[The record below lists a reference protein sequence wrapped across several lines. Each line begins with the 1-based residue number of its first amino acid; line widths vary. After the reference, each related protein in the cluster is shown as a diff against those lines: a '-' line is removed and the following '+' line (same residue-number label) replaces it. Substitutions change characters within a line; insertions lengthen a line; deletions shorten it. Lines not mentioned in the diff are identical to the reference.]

1 MNFLVIGNGG
11 REHAI
16 IWKLAQSQKVEKIYC
31 TLGNAGISNLA
42 EVININVDDF
52 NSLLK
57 FAIEN
62 KIDYTFVGPEVP
74 LALGIVDVFNAK
86 GLKIFGP
93 SKKGALLEASKSF
106 AKKFMQKYNIPTA
119 QYHTFT
125 DFNLAKN
132 FLETSWPES
141 KKVVVK
147 ADGLASGKGVIM
159 CQNRQE
165 ALLAIEEIMQNKSFG
180 TAGNTIICEEWLEG
194 QEISVLAFVDGK
206 HFSIMPTAQDHKRV
220 GDKDTGLN
228 TGGMGAYAPTPIATK
243 ELLNKVKNEIVPNII
258 NGLQNENIDYKGVLY
273 IGFMIDDKGT
283 PYVLEFNCRFG
294 DPETQ
299 VILPLLETDLV
310 DIVENVVAGTLDKI
324 EIKWSKKSAVCVVLA
339 SGGYP
344 QKYEK
349 NIKIFGLNNI
359 KENEAIVFHAGTK
372 IDEAGNILTSGGR
385 VIVLT
390 SIADNIKSAIDKVYS
405 VILKVKFDKMHYRK
419 DIAQKA
425 LKCIKK

>member
-132 FLETSWPES
+132 FFETSWPKS

-147 ADGLASGKGVIM
+147 ADGLAAGKGVIM

-194 QEISVLAFVDGK
+194 QEVSILVFVDGK
-206 HFSIMPTAQDHKRV
+206 HFSIMPAAQDHKRV

-310 DIVENVVAGTLDKI
+310 DIVEHVISGTLDNLN
-324 EIKWSKKSAVCVVLA
+324 IKWYKKSAVCVVLT

-405 VILKVKFDKMHYRK
+405 VTQKINFDKMHYRK

-425 LKCIKK
+425 LKWIKK

>member
-206 HFSIMPTAQDHKRV
+206 HFSIMPAAQDHKRV

-243 ELLNKVKNEIVPNII
+243 ELLNKVKNEIIPNII

-310 DIVENVVAGTLDKI
+310 DIVEHVISGTLDNLN
-324 EIKWSKKSAVCVVLA
+324 IKWYKKSAVCVVLT

>member
-1 MNFLVIGNGG
+1 
-11 REHAI
+11 
-16 IWKLAQSQKVEKIYC
+16 
-31 TLGNAGISNLA
+31 
-42 EVININVDDF
+42 
-52 NSLLK
+52 
-57 FAIEN
+57 
-62 KIDYTFVGPEVP
+62 
-74 LALGIVDVFNAK
+74 
-86 GLKIFGP
+86 
-93 SKKGALLEASKSF
+93 
-106 AKKFMQKYNIPTA
+106 
-119 QYHTFT
+119 
-125 DFNLAKN
+125 
-132 FLETSWPES
+132 
-141 KKVVVK
+141 
-147 ADGLASGKGVIM
+147 
-159 CQNRQE
+159 
-165 ALLAIEEIMQNKSFG
+165 
-180 TAGNTIICEEWLEG
+180 
-194 QEISVLAFVDGK
+194 
-206 HFSIMPTAQDHKRV
+206 MPAAQDHKRV
-220 GDKDTGLN
+220 WDKDTGLN

-243 ELLNKVKNEIVPNII
+243 ELLNKVKNEIIPNII

-324 EIKWSKKSAVCVVLA
+324 EIKWSKKSAVCVVLT

-349 NIKIFGLNNI
+349 NIKIFGLNSI

>member
-93 SKKGALLEASKSF
+93 SKRGALLEASKSF

-119 QYHTFT
+119 QYHTFA

-206 HFSIMPTAQDHKRV
+206 HFSIMPVAQDHKRV

-243 ELLNKVKNEIVPNII
+243 ELLNKVKNEIIPNII

-299 VILPLLETDLV
+299 VILPLLETDLI
-310 DIVENVVAGTLDKI
+310 DIVEHVISGTLDKLD
-324 EIKWSKKSAVCVVLA
+324 IKWYKKSAVCVVLA

-349 NIKIFGLNNI
+349 NIKIFGLDNI

-405 VILKVKFDKMHYRK
+405 VTQKINFDKMYYRK

-425 LKCIKK
+425 LKWIKK